1 MDKDAILQNTRLY
14 VMDAMRSNDPAH
26 DTSHIQR
33 VVGLAMQLQ
42 ERYPQADPFRTR
54 MLALL
59 HDLCDD
65 KLQANMGSAAV
76 EEFLREQ
83 GLPEEEI
90 TFLREGIGYISY
102 RKFPK
107 LPKDAP
113 IEVRIVQDA
122 DRIDAMGAVGIAR
135 TFAYGG
141 AHNRPLQSSLA
152 HFDDKLLRLYDLL
165 STDEAKRL
173 AKPRYDFLKAFYQQM
188 QNEIR

>member
-1 MDKDAILQNTRLY
+1 MDKEAVLQSTRQY
-14 VMDAMRSNDPAH
+14 VMAAMQKNDPAH
-26 DTSHIQR
+26 DSGHIHR
-33 VVGLAMQLQ
+33 VVSLAIQLQ
-42 ERYPQADPFRTR
+42 RAYPQADPFRTQ

-76 EEFLREQ
+76 ADFLWEQ
-83 GLPEEEI
+83 GLPEEDI
-90 TFLREGIGYISY
+90 VFLVEGIGYISY

-107 LPKDAP
+107 LPKNTP
-113 IEVRIVQDA
+113 IEVQIVQDA

-141 AHNRPLQSSLA
+141 AHNRSLQSSLA

-165 STDEAKRL
+165 STEEGKCL
-173 AKPRYDFLKAFYQQM
+173 AKPRYDLLKEFYRQM
-188 QNEIR
+188 QEEIH